1 VRLPL
6 PPDVRSFSE
15 RRSLGR
21 RAGVGYRFWQV
32 PIETLP
38 LPAGLID
45 NPVRGRLN
53 AIFFDA
59 LEGYMHWKYSALK
72 GPLFASTP
80 QIVVEIGPGAG
91 ANLRY
96 LTPGTRL
103 IAIEPNK
110 HFHPILRKRA
120 AEFGVQLDLRGLAG
134 EALDLPSESVD
145 FVFSSLVL
153 CSVEDPAGVIAEVKR
168 VLRPNGRFV
177 CIEHV
182 AAPEGS
188 AIAKLQ
194 VAIKGPWRW
203 IFEGCDLCR
212 HTDDTLSAAGF
223 SEVNIQPTV
232 LPTVFVPIRH
242 QIIADCRK

>member
-1 VRLPL
+1 M
-6 PPDVRSFSE
+6 
-15 RRSLGR
+15 
-21 RAGVGYRFWQV
+21 
-32 PIETLP
+32 
-38 LPAGLID
+38 PAGLID
-45 NPVRGRLN
+45 NPVRGRFN

-59 LEGYMHWKYSALK
+59 LEGYMHWKYAALK
-72 GPLFASTP
+72 RPLFASTP
-80 QIVVEIGPGAG
+80 QTVVEIGPGAG

-120 AEFGVQLDLRGLAG
+120 AEFGVELDLRGLAG

-153 CSVEDPAGVIAEVKR
+153 CSVSDPAGVITEVKR

-194 VAIKGPWRW
+194 VAIKRPWRW

-212 HTDDTLSAAGF
+212 HTGDTLSAAGF
-223 SEVNIQPTV
+223 SEVDIQPAV

-242 QIIADCRK
+242 QIIANCRK